1 MQAQGNRGLLQRD
14 IERRRPLQRR
24 GERRIVVAERIR
36 TFQVDIA
43 GGDVNGAEAA
53 GEMTEAVIAIDGD
66 YYAVSE
72 RTLALLRSGMSP
84 ADLDLYPVDPEDD
97 APEPFDGDYCHADH
111 FGANLKSKGA
121 A

>member
-1 MQAQGNRGLLQRD
+1 MALSLTISDLTRTLQKLAEPRF
-14 IERRRPLQRR
+14 
-24 GERRIVVAERIR
+24 RIVSK
-36 TFQVDIA
+36 TFK
-43 GGDVNGAEAA
+43 G